1 MTFIDHL
8 FRCASISAILLPFA
22 QSALAADIT
31 SDMSIDGTNVGD
43 YASEPLAI
51 AADATLTIELAPSA
65 AQTFSGA
72 VSGAG
77 KIVVANTG
85 TKAVFFSGSFKDF
98 TGELSAS
105 GDVRIGT
112 TWANINLNGH
122 LSGVSIEGA
131 ANNAAKFFGPNVLGE
146 HGAPITL
153 GHQAYPRSTLDLNG
167 FGQTISTLTFMG
179 SVHNPE
185 TSTDYM
191 KPGYTL
197 KSGTAATLLLGN
209 IGWSTISGPY
219 PLDNSG
225 TVSVNGALS
234 LVYAGTS
241 VTPFAFHGTSTTKG
255 GIAVKSGEIIIA
267 PDATFDNLTTLSV
280 SDSGRLT
287 LQTTS
292 VNTQN
297 LALEIS
303 GSGAMSLPDVPVFRV
318 KTLKIDGVFLAPV
331 TYDADK
337 IAELTGNRLTGATVE
352 VLSREIGETK
362 TFTWIGGGADDSL
375 ATAANWQGG
384 VAPTLAGGDEILVFT
399 SGNAATIPAGTDVYG
414 IEIATAGDFTLRG
427 ETFRLGAGGLTC
439 GETEAARVCRFE
451 AAPRVADE
459 QTWNIPANTVVELAA
474 GWSGR
479 SAVTLNRA
487 TGTGDILK
495 FESDDTPAFAGNLI
509 VPGGTAGGNVLVL
522 SGRGGIGAVG
532 AHVQLNGKAGIRTAE
547 VCVTN
552 RAAITF
558 CHGPTLNIAPAGTEF
573 VQLGVVTNA
582 SYGEYES
589 QVTVSG
595 LLHLNGGLG
604 EAAAHQNSKWWTWR
618 FDIRDSGTV
627 RFGQNPIDV
636 APYPVRIF
644 GGIVSF
650 ASTDNRYG
658 VLTLLNGTRIVCDG
672 TGVLAAEGDIGINP
686 VWAGAIDLNGFD
698 QTARD
703 MMAVDAYGLP
713 ISDNAGYSDMY
724 VTSAKP
730 ATLKLTGAGTYAPNN
745 LNFRGEASL
754 HYAGTGRLALTNTAS
769 TTVGSLTVSGGEV
782 ALLKGATWPN
792 CTNVVVSG
800 NGRLSLDADVAATG
814 AFSPDVTLSVSD
826 EGTIEIPAGKTVSVW
841 HLYRNGEPTFADS
854 YSEGF
859 VTGGGTLRVRKSS
872 RKAGFRLLIK

>member
-22 QSALAADIT
+22 QSALAANIT
-31 SDMSIDGTNVGD
+31 SDTLIDDANVAEYVAEELNVSAG
-43 YASEPLAI
+43 
-51 AADATLTIELAPSA
+51 ATLTISLTSS
-65 AQTFSGA
+65 QTFSKA
-72 VSGAG
+72 VSGDG
-77 KIVVANTG
+77 KIVVENNG
-85 TKAVFFSGSFKDF
+85 PKAIWFSGSFKDF
-98 TGELSAS
+98 IGELSAS
-105 GDVRIGT
+105 GDVRIGS
-112 TWANINLNGH
+112 TWANINLNGRI
-122 LSGVSIEGA
+122 SGVSVEGA
-131 ANNAAKFFGPNVLGE
+131 ANNAAKFFGTNVF
-146 HGAPITL
+146 GADGATLTL
-153 GHQAYPRSTLDLNG
+153 GHQAYPKSTLDLNG
-167 FGQTISTLTFMG
+167 FDQTISTLTLMG

-191 KPGYTL
+191 KPVYTL
-197 KSGTAATLLLGN
+197 KSDEATTLTILGN
-209 IGWSTISGPY
+209 LCWSTTQGQY
-219 PLDNSG
+219 PIDHSG
-225 TVSVNGALS
+225 TVSVNGSLS

-267 PDATFDNLTTLSV
+267 SDATFDNLTSLAVSGSGSLSLQTLSI
-280 SDSGRLT
+280 
-287 LQTTS
+287 
-292 VNTQN
+292 NAQN
-297 LALEIS
+297 LAVEIADN
-303 GSGAMSLPDVPVFRV
+303 GTITLPEVSVFRV
-318 KTLKIDGVFLAPV
+318 KQLKVDGISLAPD

-337 IAELTGNRLTGATVE
+337 IAELTGNRLTGAAVE
-352 VLSREIGETK
+352 VLTREIGETK
-362 TFTWIGGGADDSL
+362 TYTWIGGGADDSF

-384 VAPTLAGGDEILVFT
+384 VAPTLTGGDEILVFT
-399 SGNAATIPAGTDVYG
+399 SGMSATIPADTDIYG
-414 IEIATAGDFTLRG
+414 IEITTANDFTLRG

-439 GETEAARVCRFE
+439 SKTATARTCRLE
-451 AAPRVADE
+451 STPHVSWN
-459 QTWNIPANTVVELAA
+459 QTWQIPENTVVELAYGLA
-474 GWSGR
+474 GHS
-479 SAVTLNRA
+479 SITLDRTA
-487 TGTGDILK
+487 GTGDILK
-495 FESDDTPAFAGNLI
+495 FSSDEPPAFAGNLI
-509 VPGGTAGGNVLVL
+509 VPGDTAGGNVLVL
-522 SGRGGIGAVG
+522 SGRGGIGAAG
-532 AHVQLNGKAGIRTAE
+532 AHVQLNGKAGIRAAAA
-547 VCVTN
+547 CVTN

-558 CHGPTLNIAPAGTEF
+558 CHGPALNLAPTGTEF
-573 VQLGVVTNA
+573 VQLGSVTNA

-595 LLHLNGGLG
+595 LLHFNGGLG

-618 FDIRDSGTV
+618 FDIRDAGMV

-636 APYPVRIF
+636 APCPVRIF
-644 GGIVSF
+644 GGIVSL

-658 VLTLLNGTRIVCDG
+658 VLTLLNGTRVVCDG
-672 TGVLAAEGDIGINP
+672 TGVLAAEGDVGINP

-713 ISDNAGYSDMY
+713 ISNNAGYSDMY
-724 VTSAKP
+724 VTSATP

-769 TTVGSLTVSGGEV
+769 TTVGSLSVSGGEV

-800 NGRLSLDADVAATG
+800 NGKLSLDADVAEAG

-841 HLYRNGEPTFADS
+841 HLYRNGEPTFAGS

-872 RKAGFRLLIK
+872 RKGGLLLLIK